1 MKLTE
6 KKESK
11 CRVTYSGIRGNM
23 NDGHWDLS
31 IHKRDITRIFYEGVS
46 GIRTGWESKAAQ
58 DMKMKDKNFI
68 PTFDHVLAPQTT
80 AYFICDNWRSEEH
93 TSELQSQD

>member
-1 MKLTE
+1 MRCSMKLTE

-31 IHKRDITRIFYEGVS
+31 IHKRDITRIFYEGV
-46 GIRTGWESKAAQ
+46 
-58 DMKMKDKNFI
+58 F
-68 PTFDHVLAPQTT
+68 
-80 AYFICDNWRSEEH
+80 
-93 TSELQSQD
+93 